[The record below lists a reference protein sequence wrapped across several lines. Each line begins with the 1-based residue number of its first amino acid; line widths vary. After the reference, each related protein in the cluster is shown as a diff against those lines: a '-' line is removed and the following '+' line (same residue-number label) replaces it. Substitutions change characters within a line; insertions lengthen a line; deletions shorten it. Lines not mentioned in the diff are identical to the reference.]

1 MLFIVPNS
9 EQLLSDDQVLSN
21 DAQTLFLCAGKD
33 CFKKQRPAFN
43 DLRSSAIDAGLQLCM
58 VKCQGSCK
66 GPTAV
71 VQTPSGPRWFEA
83 LDSKSVRTDLVS
95 FAVNQSTP
103 SKKLT
108 KREITG
114 KTKKKAAKKLA
125 SQLG

>member
-1 MLFIVPNS
+1 MLFTVPNID
-9 EQLLSDDQVLSN
+9 QLASGKDRP
-21 DAQTLFLCAGKD
+21 TLFLCAGKD

-43 DLRSSAIDAGLQLCM
+43 DLRSSAIDAGLDLCM

-71 VQTPSGPRWFEA
+71 VQTSEGPRWFEA
-83 LDSKSVRTDLVS
+83 LDTKRLRTDLVS
-95 FAVNQSTP
+95 FAVDPSEP

-108 KREITG
+108 KRELQG
-114 KTKKKAAKKLA
+114 KKKNKAAKKLA